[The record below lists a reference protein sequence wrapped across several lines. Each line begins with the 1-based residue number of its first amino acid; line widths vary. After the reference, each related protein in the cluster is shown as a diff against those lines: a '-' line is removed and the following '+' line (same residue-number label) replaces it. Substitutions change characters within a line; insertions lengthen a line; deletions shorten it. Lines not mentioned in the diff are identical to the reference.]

1 MRWTTRPQT
10 VGNLNLPGQ
19 FQPYRWFPFM
29 IVSTVILENHIKVG
43 ATIYLPWEF
52 SLSWGCCA
60 FEWDDS
66 PTVLQFPGLIIRRPM
81 TDQEQYEYDEHCAL
95 SGYWDVV

>member
-1 MRWTTRPQT
+1 MRWTIEPQL
-10 VGNLNLPGQ
+10 VGNLKLPGQ

-29 IVSTVILENHIKVG
+29 VVSTVNLESSVDIG
-43 ATIYLPWEF
+43 ATVYLPWQF

-66 PTVLQFPGLIIRRPM
+66 PTVLQLPGLIIRRPM
-81 TDQEQYEYDEHCAL
+81 TDQEEIDYEIWCE
-95 SGYWDVV
+95 V